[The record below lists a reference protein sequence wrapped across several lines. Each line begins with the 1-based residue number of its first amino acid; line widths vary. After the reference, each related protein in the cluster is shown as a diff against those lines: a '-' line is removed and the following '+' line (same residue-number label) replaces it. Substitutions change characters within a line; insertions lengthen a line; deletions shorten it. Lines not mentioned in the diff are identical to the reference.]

1 MSGNNK
7 IFMGFMALALAAG
20 VGSAARAE
28 DRVLFKIHDIVPIKN
43 ADGNVVSCEMGATFY
58 NRSSKDFLNAAL
70 TLVWADDVVAET
82 INQEERNS
90 RENKYSSKKKTPRY
104 GTATYDSGTISHNL
118 RLPSLKAKQQL
129 TLKSKIATDKCFLL
143 LNDMEI
149 NVTDCS
155 LSDLE
160 NSSACNNMFRFIG
173 PKNAEYYS
181 EFKQISPEEEEKQRI
196 LQKEKQ
202 EDANERLYE
211 NTIKAI
217 KTLEDQIE
225 DAQKTYSGSSQ
236 KE

>member
-1 MSGNNK
+1 
-7 IFMGFMALALAAG
+7 
-20 VGSAARAE
+20 
-28 DRVLFKIHDIVPIKN
+28 
-43 ADGNVVSCEMGATFY
+43 
-58 NRSSKDFLNAAL
+58 
-70 TLVWADDVVAET
+70 
-82 INQEERNS
+82 
-90 RENKYSSKKKTPRY
+90 
-104 GTATYDSGTISHNL
+104 
-118 RLPSLKAKQQL
+118 
-129 TLKSKIATDKCFLL
+129 
-143 LNDMEI
+143 
-149 NVTDCS
+149 
-155 LSDLE
+155 
-160 NSSACNNMFRFIG
+160 MFRFIG